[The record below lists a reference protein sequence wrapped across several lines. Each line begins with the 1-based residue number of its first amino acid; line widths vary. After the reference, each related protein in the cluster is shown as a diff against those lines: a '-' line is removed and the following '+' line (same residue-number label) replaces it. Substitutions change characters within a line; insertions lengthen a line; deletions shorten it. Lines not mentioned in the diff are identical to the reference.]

1 MPTPSQKHST
11 QHWIVYVLPVR
22 TLNEAANLAGRFR
35 EGKAFRLYVLDRK
48 RLVFPAGLLILLISA
63 LCAAAPVVFFGD
75 LHRHLALPAVLLAP
89 FVLVGS
95 LFVQAYVFFSWLE
108 NRALARAL
116 GRRARPPQSAF
127 ASWFWNTTGVDLGTA
142 PRIPWILVALF
153 ILSPL
158 AMLASFAADVAAIL
172 VGLAI
177 LAPFVYSY
185 FDR

>member
-11 QHWIVYVLPVR
+11 QHWIVYLLPVR
-22 TLNEAANLAGRFR
+22 TLNEAATLAGRFR
-35 EGKAFRLYVLDRK
+35 EGKAFRLYLVDRK

-63 LCAAAPVVFFGD
+63 LCAAAPVVFFAD
-75 LHRHLALPAVLLAP
+75 MHRYLALPAVLMAP

-116 GRRARPPQSAF
+116 GGRARPPQSGF
-127 ASWFWNTTGVDLGTA
+127 AAWFWSKTGVDLGAA
-142 PRIPWILVALF
+142 PRVPWILAAIFVF
-153 ILSPL
+153 SPL
-158 AMLASFAADVAAIL
+158 AMLASFAPDVAAIL
-172 VGLAI
+172 VVLAI
-177 LAPFVYSY
+177 LAPFAYSY